1 MPSKQ
6 LHASLSENGWTNQ
19 PLQVS
24 SELLL
29 NLFTTQ
35 ASQTYLFAGKMA
47 SYAYVSQ
54 KFQNDPEGMA
64 QEINALLQAK
74 LSSQFDNVVVQTS
87 VYNEDGVSKA
97 INVAASYTDSEGKSY
112 DLSRVVVMTELD
124 ISKIQLV

>member
-6 LHASLSENGWTNQ
+6 FHASLSENGWTNQ

-74 LSSQFDNVVVQTS
+74 LASQFDNVVVQTS
-87 VYNEDGVSKA
+87 VYNENGVSKA

-124 ISKIQLV
+124 ISKIQLT

>member
-6 LHASLSENGWTNQ
+6 YHASLSENGWTNQ

-35 ASQTYLFAGKMA
+35 TSQTYLFAGKMA
-47 SYAYVSQ
+47 SYAYISQ

-64 QEINALLQAK
+64 QEINSLLQAK

-124 ISKIQLV
+124 ISKIQLA